1 MTFVSP
7 ERERER
13 ERMNSSTEV
22 VVGSEMLATAA
33 ATAIVLAISL
43 YVLFVVVRRSRD
55 QKYLERHS
63 EWAKEDVKAK
73 QRELDIELVRSV
85 LRDDVAKVKSNLKLG
100 ADPMAFRFD
109 NKDTLLHVAKKIGN
123 NDLNDA
129 LLRRMNTK
137 QIAEK
142 NANGDTANDVLK
154 ETDFAEQFLMK
165 NSNHKV
171 MDKKTAELLSKN
183 IKPLNVVDK
192 NTGNTVLHAVAESG
206 NLQSV
211 RELVRRAKETRNE
224 KDFMLSSVLNTRKE
238 TVLHCAVRNKN
249 PDVVREILTL
259 CEKDKYIT
267 AVQDVNGDTVL
278 HTAATSPE
286 IFDILIT
293 RVPPG
298 AANVRNSKN
307 LTAKELNISL
317 DPTMDVDTFE

>member
-1 MTFVSP
+1 V
-7 ERERER
+7 
-13 ERMNSSTEV
+13 
-22 VVGSEMLATAA
+22 

-211 RELVRRAKETRNE
+211 RELVRRDKETRNE